1 MGYHAIVGARI
12 YPVSGN
18 VVHKGTVLW
27 KDGKLT
33 AVGADIELP
42 SDTRVIRGDEMTV
55 TPGFIDAHTHVG
67 IMEEIYQWE
76 GDDGNEISDPVTPA
90 LRALDGINPFDIGF
104 RDALSGGVTTVMTGP
119 GSANVIG
126 GMALVMKTAGSDL
139 NSMVLNPQ
147 AGVKVAFGEN
157 PKRVYAEQKKM
168 PYTRMGIAALL
179 RQALVEAQDYQ
190 MKREKDLEDGEVT
203 QRDLGMEALMEVLEG
218 QIPLRAHAHRADDML
233 TALRIAEEFN
243 VELVLEHAT
252 EGHKIIPALLER
264 QTPVVVGPT
273 FSSRVKVE
281 MQELSWKT
289 AVDLMAAG
297 ILTALTTD
305 HSCTPIQYLSLCA
318 ALCVRYGMPEED
330 ALKAITL
337 NPAKILKLEDRLG
350 SLDPGKDADLVLL
363 DGHPLDVRS
372 RVRLVFVN
380 GEKAWGEDADI

>member
-1 MGYHAIVGARI
+1 MDYQAIVGARI
-12 YPVSGN
+12 YPISGT
-18 VVHKGTVLW
+18 VLPKGTILW
-27 KDGKLT
+27 KDGKLV
-33 AVGADIELP
+33 AVGPEVELP
-42 SDTRVIRGDEMTV
+42 PDTQIIPGDRLSV
-55 TPGFIDAHTHVG
+55 TPGFIDAHTHLG

-76 GDDGNEISDPVTPA
+76 GDDVNEISDPVTPA

-104 RDALSGGVTTVMTGP
+104 QDALSGGVTTVMTGP

-126 GMALVMKTAGSDL
+126 GMSLVMKTAGPNLD
-139 NSMVLNPQ
+139 SMILNPQ
-147 AGVKVAFGEN
+147 AGIKVAFGEN

-179 RQALVEAQDYQ
+179 RQTLVEAQDYQ

-233 TALRIAEEFN
+233 TAIRIAEEFN
-243 VELVLEHAT
+243 VDLLIEHAT
-252 EGHKIIPALLER
+252 EGHKLIPLFQKR
-264 QTPVVVGPT
+264 QVPVVVGPT
-273 FSSRVKVE
+273 FSSRAKVE
-281 MQELSWKT
+281 MKELSWKT
-289 AVDLMAAG
+289 AVDLTASG

-305 HSCTPIQYLSLCA
+305 HSCTPIQYLTLCA
-318 ALCVRYGMPEED
+318 ALCARYGMPEAE

-337 NPAKILKLEDRLG
+337 NPARILKLEDRLG

-380 GEKAWGEDADI
+380 GVKAWGEDADI